1 MLWLRLI
8 YIRISKGKN
17 LSIFC
22 NSGNAFRMSPGNHI
36 LEKNDETCFKE
47 PNSRV
52 SFGIFARDKT
62 DK

>member
-8 YIRISKGKN
+8 YIVISKGKN

-22 NSGNAFRMSPGNHI
+22 NSGNAFRTSPGNYI

-47 PNSRV
+47 PNSRD

-62 DK
+62 EK